1 MSESDTSINIPSMIG
16 LEALTRIIVAY
27 YKAGADELAVTYRDV
42 SQLANVSLANVRRNA
57 PFFEYI
63 GLLEG
68 DRPMLKLSEFGKDY
82 AQSLNWGRIKDAGNI
97 LGKELKN
104 NNLVSK
110 ILGYVDINKPVIKN
124 DLVAKIAMISNVPN
138 EPRYRTGINGL
149 IDMLVSA
156 NLLKETENGIV
167 TSEKKITITAD
178 AVLVRKESPPTVS
191 VRVSEIPI
199 QININ
204 MDASTVDSE
213 RLKQIIQIIKEVL
226 SESE

>member
-1 MSESDTSINIPSMIG
+1 MSESDTSISIPSMIG

-27 YKAGADELAVTYRDV
+27 YRAGADEQGVSYEDV
-42 SQLANVSLANVRRNA
+42 GQLANVAMSNVRRNA
-57 PFFEYI
+57 PFFAYI

-68 DRPMLKLSEFGKDY
+68 DRPILRLTNLGKNY
-82 AQSLNWGRIKDAGNI
+82 AQALNWGRIKEAGDI

-104 NNLVSK
+104 NDLVLK
-110 ILGYVDINKPVIKN
+110 ILGYVDINKPVTKN
-124 DLVAKIAMISNVPN
+124 DLVSRIAMISNVAN

-156 NLLKETENGIV
+156 NLLKETEDGIV

-178 AVLVRKESPPTVS
+178 AVLVKKEPPPKVS
-191 VRVSEIPI
+191 VQVSEIPI

-213 RLKQIIQIIKEVL
+213 RLKQIIQTIKEVL